1 MQLGQTTVLKRQ
13 KIDKNF
19 KNEKVKW
26 VGVRHFKDFKVISIF
41 SDRTIHFFLHH
52 SMHFLILHKRILD
65 TWVDKCLV

>member
-26 VGVRHFKDFKVISIF
+26 VGVRHFKDF
-41 SDRTIHFFLHH
+41 
-52 SMHFLILHKRILD
+52 
-65 TWVDKCLV
+65 